1 MEYIK
6 LNNGVEM
13 PKVGLGTFL
22 IPKEN
27 LEKTLIKAYELGYRQ
42 FDTAWRY
49 HNEADIARIFK
60 ANGIKREDV
69 FITTKINIDALYKG
83 GYKFGWRRLLNKKGL
98 SIEQAIQESFDN
110 LETDYIDLF
119 LIHHPWP
126 MFMEMWKG
134 LTKFYKEGKIRAIGV
149 SSFLPPHIEAL
160 REVSDVV
167 PAVNQFEISPL
178 NANKDLIRY
187 CLENGIAVEAMSTFS
202 HFRSVEPR
210 MEIIAHPVI
219 IKIAEKYGKSTVQ
232 VVLRWMNQQG
242 IIIIP
247 KTWDLNHL
255 AENINIFDFVLS
267 DEDMATID
275 SLDQGRFLNYSPYIA
290 QAGLP
295 QKYKKWDGFKD
306 IKRYPDWY
314 VNRSLFGRWISNHIN

>member
-1 MEYIK
+1 MEYVK

-22 IPKEN
+22 IPQEN
-27 LEKTLIKAYELGYRQ
+27 LEETLIKAYELGYRQ

-60 ANGIKREDV
+60 SNGIKREDV
-69 FITTKINIDALYKG
+69 FITTKINIDALYEG
-83 GYKFGWRRLLNKKGL
+83 GYKFGWRRFLNKKGL
-98 SIEQAIQESFDN
+98 TIEQAIQESFDN

-126 MFMEMWKG
+126 MFMDMWKG

-160 REVSDVV
+160 QEVSDVV
-167 PAVNQFEISPL
+167 PAINQFEISPL
-178 NANKDLIRY
+178 NTQKDLIKY
-187 CLENGIAVEAMSTFS
+187 CQEHGIAVEAMSTFS

-210 MEIIAHPVI
+210 PEIIDNPL
-219 IKIAEKYGKSTVQ
+219 IKSIADKYGKSTVQ
-232 VVLRWMNQQG
+232 VVLKWMNQQD
-242 IIIIP
+242 IVIIP
-247 KTWDLNHL
+247 KTWNLNHL
-255 AENINIFDFVLS
+255 ADNINIFDFKLT
-267 DEDMATID
+267 DEDMAAID
-275 SLDQGRFLNYSPYIA
+275 SLDKGRFLNYSPYIA
-290 QAGLP
+290 HAGLP
-295 QKYKKWDGFKD
+295 KQYRKWEGFKD

-314 VNRSLFGRWISNHIN
+314 FNRSSFGRWLSDHLN